1 MAAFDSAADPMTALA
16 GGPREKSFDTGGGS
30 TVSGGNG
37 FSSHL
42 SAAWIRFMSVRDFS
56 EDTDNSSLSSSSSS
70 TECNAK
76 AADIEDFRGV
86 GGSLSGREAAL
97 SSGSR
102 VFVSDGG
109 GGGGRGVQESG
120 AAGKAMLLLLFIGGG
135 GLGGGG
141 GRGVQEAG
149 AAGGAMLLLLF
160 IRSIGGGPAGATDL
174 RLEATLGALM
184 GKV

>member
-1 MAAFDSAADPMTALA
+1 MVAFDSATDPMTALA
-16 GGPREKSFDTGGGS
+16 GGPLEKSFDTGGGS

-37 FSSHL
+37 FSSRL
-42 SAAWIRFMSVRDFS
+42 SAATGRSLSWIR
-56 EDTDNSSLSSSSSS
+56 SSLSSSSSS
-70 TECNAK
+70 TEYNAK

-86 GGSLSGREAAL
+86 GGLLSGREVAL
-97 SSGSR
+97 SGGSR
-102 VFVSDGG
+102 VFRRGG
-109 GGGGRGVQESG
+109 GS
-120 AAGKAMLLLLFIGGG
+120 
-135 GLGGGG
+135 GG

-149 AAGGAMLLLLF
+149 AAGVRGGAMLLLLF